1 MSFAEVYS
9 LVVPVLA
16 FIILGIRGLWLSKQ
30 S

>member
-1 MSFAEVYS
+1 MSFAEVYG

-16 FIILGIRGLWLSKQ
+16 FVILRIGGLWLSKQ